1 MDSTLGCPL
10 VGLASKA
17 RNGKDT
23 VARRLTEQYGFVRIG
38 FIDPVQNGLEAM
50 LGVSLPNDGPAKEAP
65 LEGALARLNVSPRR
79 LKQTLGS
86 EWGRDLIHPEIWI
99 ILAEIRAR
107 AAVAAGSAGIVI
119 SDVRTEDEAAWV
131 RSLGGSV
138 WHLRRPGAEPV
149 AAHRTEQGVSVQPGD
164 EHLLNDGTLD
174 ELYRQVDGLHQK
186 LLGLD
191 RSMSARKVAGKTLLA
206 PD

>member
-23 VARRLTEQYGFVRIG
+23 VAHRLTEQYGFVRIG

-50 LGVSLPNDGPAKEAP
+50 LGVSLPDDGPAKEAP

-99 ILAEIRAR
+99 VLAEIRAR
-107 AAVAAGSAGIVI
+107 AEAAKGCAGIVI
-119 SDVRTEDEAAWV
+119 SDVRMEDEANWV
-131 RSLGGSV
+131 RSLGGSI
-138 WHLRRPGAEPV
+138 WHLRRPGATPV
-149 AAHRTEQGVSVQPGD
+149 AAHRTENGIQARPGD
-164 EHLLNDGTLD
+164 EHILNNGTLD
-174 ELYRQVDGLHQK
+174 ELHRQVDGLHQK
-186 LLGLD
+186 LVGLD
-191 RSMSARKVAGKTLLA
+191 RSMTA
-206 PD
+206 PNRAHAALFSHG